1 MSAEVKTTADSI
13 SSRPI
18 ELLVGCSDMPE
29 NAWLQF
35 LKG

>member
-1 MSAEVKTTADSI
+1 MIVEVKTIADNI
-13 SSRPI
+13 SSRPT

-29 NAWLQF
+29 NAWVQF